1 MDIFI
6 FQILPEFQ
14 FSDELWEGY
23 SWQERMES
31 IWAQSSA
38 LAGSINGQIPEE
50 AKGGLLEEVIIDY
63 ILFKIYEVSINQV
76 GIKESGLVLLIE
88 FS

>member
-1 MDIFI
+1 
-6 FQILPEFQ
+6 
-14 FSDELWEGY
+14 
-23 SWQERMES
+23 MES

>member
-1 MDIFI
+1 
-6 FQILPEFQ
+6 
-14 FSDELWEGY
+14 
-23 SWQERMES
+23 MES

-63 ILFKIYEVSINQV
+63 TF
-76 GIKESGLVLLIE
+76 
-88 FS
+88 